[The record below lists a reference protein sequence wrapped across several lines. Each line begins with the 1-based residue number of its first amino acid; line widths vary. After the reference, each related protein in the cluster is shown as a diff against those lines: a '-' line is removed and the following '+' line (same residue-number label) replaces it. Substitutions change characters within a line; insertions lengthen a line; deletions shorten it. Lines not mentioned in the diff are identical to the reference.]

1 MTTRTK
7 ENLTIGVDLGD
18 RYSQLCVVDP
28 AGQEV
33 ATARVPTTPA
43 ALEQWFGHQ
52 RPARVALEA
61 GTHSPWASRLLREL
75 GHEVV
80 VANPR
85 KLRLIYENARKDDR
99 VDAEYLARVGRLDP
113 KLLGGITHRGAAA
126 QADLAVLQARDMFVR
141 TRSRLIHHARGVV
154 KRWAGACSACSAPAF
169 PRRRAASQFRLRS
182 PRGSLR

>member
-99 VDAEYLARVGRLDP
+99 VDAEKYLAR
-113 KLLGGITHRGAAA
+113 GGTPRPGNCWGASRTG
-126 QADLAVLQARDMFVR
+126 AR
-141 TRSRLIHHARGVV
+141 
-154 KRWAGACSACSAPAF
+154 
-169 PRRRAASQFRLRS
+169 PRRRTWRCSRRGTCSCAPGRDSSITRGAS
-182 PRGSLR
+182 